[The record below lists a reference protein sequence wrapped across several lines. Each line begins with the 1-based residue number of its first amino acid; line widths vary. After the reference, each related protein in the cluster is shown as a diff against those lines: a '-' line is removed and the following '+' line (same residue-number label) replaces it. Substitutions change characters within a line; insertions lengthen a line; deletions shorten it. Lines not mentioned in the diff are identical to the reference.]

1 MNEKFIENHLT
12 VMVKAKGG
20 IAAKFVSPSFA
31 GMPDRLVLLPGGV
44 CAFAELKAPGMKPRA
59 LQIARH
65 RMLRELGFKVY
76 VIDGIEQI
84 GGMLN
89 ELQTP

>member
-1 MNEKFIENHLT
+1 MNEKFIEHHLT

-44 CAFAELKAPGMKPRA
+44 CAFAELKAPGMDTA
-59 LQIARH
+59 SLTVFLLVANCTFH
-65 RMLRELGFKVY
+65 HFVCVKVF
-76 VIDGIEQI
+76 
-84 GGMLN
+84 
-89 ELQTP
+89 